1 MRKILTFAIRIFSKS
16 QKKFHQ
22 NCNLAKFLIFATI
35 EKYIFVLTL
44 IPIPPIWRV
53 APMTSPRPGSGFEA
67 ATAGRGG
74 GGIPAPGVGN
84 AVGPIS
90 K

>member
-1 MRKILTFAIRIFSKS
+1 MLTFAKNLFKKQKKHHDWDIAKFRIF
-16 QKKFHQ
+16 
-22 NCNLAKFLIFATI
+22 AIMDI
-35 EKYIFVLTL
+35 YVLTL

-67 ATAGRGG
+67 AAGRGG

>member
-1 MRKILTFAIRIFSKS
+1 MKKKCCLLLRIFSKS
-16 QKKFHQ
+16 KKCHQ
-22 NCNLAKFLIFATI
+22 NWNITKFRIFAII
-35 EKYIFVLTL
+35 EKDIYVLTL
-44 IPIPPIWRV
+44 LTIPPICRV

-74 GGIPAPGVGN
+74 GGGIPAPGVGDN
-84 AVGPIS
+84 VGPIS

>member
-1 MRKILTFAIRIFSKS
+1 MLTFAKKLFKK
-16 QKKFHQ
+16 QKKCHQ
-22 NCNLAKFLIFATI
+22 NWNIATFRIFATI
-35 EKYIFVLTL
+35 EKYILVLTL
-44 IPIPPIWRV
+44 IPIPPICRV

-74 GGIPAPGVGN
+74 GGGIPAPGVGN